1 MFLSLCLSLCA
12 AAMDFYKAT
21 PVDPVDRT
29 ALEAACG
36 VGVVITEEQIAEK
49 VMGKAMRLPKNSQ

>member
-1 MFLSLCLSLCA
+1 MVLIVSVCI
-12 AAMDFYKAT
+12 AAMDYYKAT

-36 VGVVITEEQIAEK
+36 VGVVITEEQITEK
-49 VMGKAMRLPKNSQ
+49 VRCDD